1 MAQPSSY
8 IMDVRNP
15 FEQSLAGVQ
24 QALQISGSMRERDF
38 MDQRAKLLQAQ
49 EAAAGAE
56 ANTKQAEL
64 ARQQAFQSDVG
75 AIAANPTPAALAS
88 LIVKYPEYGEKLKT
102 AYGSLS
108 EEQKNA
114 KVNQASQVYAA
125 LRAGKP
131 DIAQNLL
138 STQIEAMK
146 NSGME
151 QDAKNLTTLS
161 ELITVS
167 PETATTSTG
176 LFLASAMGADKF
188 TENFSKLEGERRAQA
203 KEGAELTEAQAKAEK
218 AATEAK
224 FAESTAAME
233 VAKKA
238 WDITKLQEDIAI
250 AKENAKIAAAQVALS
265 RENNAL
271 KRQELGLKVDEMK
284 QKRDETVRTKVA
296 DLEGARASIDN
307 LLNTADRVLATPLGV
322 INAATGPVSSRLP
335 TVSAET
341 ANFEE
346 LLSTLG
352 SQAFL
357 AQVPIMKGLG
367 ALSNA
372 EGSKLESALQSLS
385 LRQSPDRLIA
395 NIREAQRI
403 MLKARKTMADR
414 YGLPDTVPD
423 TPAAASQGGAG
434 SPDVNELVK
443 KYTGGGGASGRY

>member
-1 MAQPSSY
+1 MAQPGSY

-24 QALQISGSMRERDF
+24 QALQISGAMRERDF
-38 MDQRAKLLQAQ
+38 MDQRSKLLQAQ

-56 ANTKQAEL
+56 ADVKRNEL
-64 ARQQAFQSDVG
+64 AQAQAFQADVG
-75 AIAANPTPAALAS
+75 AIAANPTPSALAS
-88 LIVKYPEYGEKLKT
+88 LMVKYPSVAEKLKT
-102 AYGSLS
+102 TYTTLS
-108 EEQKNA
+108 TEQQNA

-138 STQIEAMK
+138 ATQIDALK

-151 QDAKNLTTLS
+151 QDARNLQTLS
-161 ELITVS
+161 DLIKVS

-188 TENFSKLEGERRAQA
+188 TENFSKLEAERRAQS
-203 KEGAELTEAQAKAEK
+203 KEGAELTEAQAKAQK

-224 FAESTAAME
+224 FAESNAVMDIT
-233 VAKKA
+233 KKG

-250 AKENAKIAAAQVALS
+250 QKENARIAAAQVALQ

-307 LLNTADRVLATPLGV
+307 LLNTADRVLATPLNV
-322 INAATGPVSSRLP
+322 IESATGPVNSRLP
-335 TVSAET
+335 TVRAET

-357 AQVPIMKGLG
+357 AQVPMMKGMG

-372 EGSKLESALQSLS
+372 EGAKLESALQSLS
-385 LRQSPDRLIA
+385 RRQSPDRLIA

-403 MLKARKTMADR
+403 MLKARKSLADR
-414 YGLPDTVPD
+414 YGLPDNVPD
-423 TPAAASQGGAG
+423 TPAAASTGGAG
-434 SPDVNELVK
+434 SPNVDELVK
-443 KYTGGGGASGRY
+443 KYTGGRGASGNY

>member
-15 FEQSLAGVQ
+15 FEQSLAGMQ
-24 QALQISGSMRERDF
+24 QALQISGAMREREF
-38 MDQRAKLLQAQ
+38 MDQRGRLLQAQ

-56 ANTKQAEL
+56 AYLKTAEL
-64 ARQQAFQSDVG
+64 ERQRAFQADVG
-75 AIAANPTPAALAS
+75 AIAANPTPSALAS
-88 LIVKYPEYGEKLKT
+88 LMVKYPDVAEKLKT
-102 AYGSLS
+102 SYNALND
-108 EEQKNA
+108 EQRNA
-114 KVNQASQVYAA
+114 KVGQASQVYAA

-138 STQIEAMK
+138 STQIDALR

-151 QDAKNLTTLS
+151 QDAKNLQTLS
-161 ELITVS
+161 DLIKVS

-188 TENFSKLEGERRAQA
+188 TENFSKLENERRAQA
-203 KEGAELTEAQAKAEK
+203 KEGAELSEAQAKAQK

-224 FAESTAAME
+224 FAESNAIMDIT
-233 VAKKA
+233 KKG

-250 AKENAKIAAAQVALS
+250 AKENARIAAAQVALS
-265 RENNAL
+265 REGNAL
-271 KRQELGLKVDEMK
+271 KRQELGLKVDELK
-284 QKRDETVRTKVA
+284 QKREETVRTKVA

-322 INAATGPVSSRLP
+322 VKSATGPVSSRLP

-357 AQVPIMKGLG
+357 AQVPMMKGLG

-372 EGSKLESALQSLS
+372 EGAKLESALQSLS

-403 MLKARKTMADR
+403 MLKARKSLADR
-414 YGLPDTVPD
+414 YGLPDNVPD

-434 SPDVNELVK
+434 SPNVDELVN
-443 KYTGGGGASGRY
+443 KYTGRGASGNY

>member
-15 FEQSLAGVQ
+15 FEQSLAGMQ
-24 QALQISGSMRERDF
+24 QALQISGAMREREF
-38 MDQRAKLLQAQ
+38 MDQRGRLLQAQ

-56 ANTKQAEL
+56 ANLKTAEL
-64 ARQQAFQSDVG
+64 ERQRAFQADVG
-75 AIAANPTPAALAS
+75 AIAANPTPSALAS
-88 LIVKYPEYGEKLKT
+88 LMVKYPDVAEKLKT
-102 AYGSLS
+102 SYNALND
-108 EEQKNA
+108 EQRNA
-114 KVNQASQVYAA
+114 KVGQASQVYAA

-138 STQIEAMK
+138 STQIDALR

-151 QDAKNLTTLS
+151 QDAKNLQTLS
-161 ELITVS
+161 DLIKVS

-188 TENFSKLEGERRAQA
+188 TENFSKLENERRAQA
-203 KEGAELTEAQAKAEK
+203 KEGAELSEAQAKAQK

-224 FAESTAAME
+224 FAESNAIMDIT
-233 VAKKA
+233 KKG

-250 AKENAKIAAAQVALS
+250 AKENARIAAAQVALS
-265 RENNAL
+265 REGNAL
-271 KRQELGLKVDEMK
+271 KRQELGLKVDELK
-284 QKRDETVRTKVA
+284 QKREETVRTKVA

-322 INAATGPVSSRLP
+322 VKSATGPVSSRLP

-357 AQVPIMKGLG
+357 AQVPMMKGLG

-372 EGSKLESALQSLS
+372 EGAKLESALQSLS

-403 MLKARKTMADR
+403 MLKARKSLADR
-414 YGLPDTVPD
+414 YGLPDNVPD

-434 SPDVNELVK
+434 SPNVDELVN
-443 KYTGGGGASGRY
+443 KYTGRGASGNY

>member
-24 QALQISGSMRERDF
+24 QALQISGAMREREF
-38 MDQRAKLLQAQ
+38 MDQRGRLLQAQ

-56 ANTKQAEL
+56 ANLKTAEL
-64 ARQQAFQSDVG
+64 DRQRAFQTDVG
-75 AIAANPTPAALAS
+75 AIAANPTPSALAS

-114 KVNQASQVYAA
+114 KVGQASQVYAA

-138 STQIEAMK
+138 STQIEALK

-151 QDAKNLTTLS
+151 QDAKNLQTLS
-161 ELITVS
+161 DLIEVS

-188 TENFSKLEGERRAQA
+188 TENFTKLEGERRAQA
-203 KEGAELTEAQAKAEK
+203 KEGAELSEAQAKAQK

-224 FAESTAAME
+224 FAESNAVMDIT
-233 VAKKA
+233 KKG

-250 AKENAKIAAAQVALS
+250 AKENARIAAAQLALT
-265 RENNAL
+265 REGNAL

-284 QKRDETVRTKVA
+284 QKREETVRTKVA

-307 LLNTADRVLATPLGV
+307 LLNTADRVLATPIGV
-322 INAATGPVSSRLP
+322 VKSATGPVSSRLP

-357 AQVPIMKGLG
+357 AQVPMMKGLG

-372 EGSKLESALQSLS
+372 EGAKLESALQSLS

-403 MLKARKTMADR
+403 MLKARKTLADR

-434 SPDVNELVK
+434 SPNVDDIVK
-443 KYTGGGGASGRY
+443 KYTGGASGNY

>member
-24 QALQISGSMRERDF
+24 QALQISGAMREREF
-38 MDQRAKLLQAQ
+38 MDQRGRLLQAQ

-56 ANTKQAEL
+56 ANLKTAEL
-64 ARQQAFQSDVG
+64 ERQRAFQADVG
-75 AIAANPTPAALAS
+75 AIAANPTPSALAS
-88 LIVKYPEYGEKLKT
+88 LMVKYPDVAEKLKT
-102 AYGSLS
+102 SYNALN
-108 EEQKNA
+108 EEQRNA
-114 KVNQASQVYAA
+114 KVGQASQVYAA

-138 STQIEAMK
+138 ATQIDALR

-151 QDAKNLTTLS
+151 QDAKNLQTLS
-161 ELITVS
+161 DLIKVS

-188 TENFSKLEGERRAQA
+188 TENFAKLESERRAQA
-203 KEGAELTEAQAKAEK
+203 KEGAELTEAQAKAQK

-224 FAESTAAME
+224 FAESNAVMDIT
-233 VAKKA
+233 KKG

-250 AKENAKIAAAQVALS
+250 AKENARIAAAQLALT
-265 RENNAL
+265 REGNAL

-284 QKRDETVRTKVA
+284 QKREETVRTKVA

-307 LLNTADRVLATPLGV
+307 LLNTADRVLATPIGV
-322 INAATGPVSSRLP
+322 VKSATGPVASRLP

-357 AQVPIMKGLG
+357 AQVPMMKGLG

-372 EGSKLESALQSLS
+372 EGAKLESALQSLS

-403 MLKARKTMADR
+403 MLKARKTLADR

-434 SPDVNELVK
+434 SPSVDDIVK
-443 KYTGGGGASGRY
+443 KYTGGASGNY

>member
-24 QALQISGSMRERDF
+24 QALQISGAMRERDF
-38 MDQRAKLLQAQ
+38 MDQRSKLLQAQ

-64 ARQQAFQSDVG
+64 ARQQAFQADVG
-75 AIAANPTPAALAS
+75 AIAANPTPSALAS
-88 LIVKYPEYGEKLKT
+88 LMVKYPDVAEKLKT
-102 AYGSLS
+102 SYNALN
-108 EEQKNA
+108 EEQRNA
-114 KVNQASQVYAA
+114 KVGQASQVYAA

-138 STQIEAMK
+138 STQIDALR

-151 QDAKNLTTLS
+151 QDAKNLQTLS
-161 ELITVS
+161 DLIKVS

-188 TENFSKLEGERRAQA
+188 TENFSKLENERRAQA
-203 KEGAELTEAQAKAEK
+203 KEGAELSEAQAKAQK

-224 FAESTAAME
+224 FAESNAIMDIT
-233 VAKKA
+233 KKG

-250 AKENAKIAAAQVALS
+250 AKENARIAAAQVALS
-265 RENNAL
+265 REGNAL

-284 QKRDETVRTKVA
+284 QKREETVRTKVA
-296 DLEGARASIDN
+296 DLESARSSIDN
-307 LLNTADRVLATPLGV
+307 LLNTADRVLATPYKI
-322 INAATGPVSSRLP
+322 INGATGPINTRIP
-335 TVSAET
+335 TTSQDT
-341 ANFEE
+341 ADFEE
-346 LLSTLG
+346 LVATLG

-357 AQVPIMKGLG
+357 AQVPTMKGLG
-367 ALSNA
+367 ALSDA
-372 EGSKLESALQSLS
+372 EGKKLQSALQSLS

-403 MLKARKTMADR
+403 MLKARKSLADR
-414 YGLPDTVPD
+414 YGLPDNVPD

-434 SPDVNELVK
+434 SPNVDDIVK
-443 KYTGGGGASGRY
+443 KYTGGGASGNY

>member
-1 MAQPSSY
+1 MAQPGSY

-24 QALQISGSMRERDF
+24 SALQISGAMRERDF
-38 MDQRAKLLQAQ
+38 MDQRGRVLQAQ

-56 ANTKQAEL
+56 ADVKRHDL
-64 ARQQAFQSDVG
+64 ARRQAFQADVG

-88 LIVKYPEYGEKLKT
+88 LMVKYPDVAENLKT
-102 AYGSLS
+102 SYNTLS
-108 EEQKNA
+108 TEQQNA
-114 KVNQASQVYAA
+114 KVGQASQVYAA
-125 LRAGKP
+125 LRAGKA

-138 STQIEAMK
+138 ATQIEALA

-151 QDAKNLTTLS
+151 RDAQNLRTLS
-161 ELITVS
+161 ELIKVS

-176 LFLASAMGADKF
+176 LFLAAAMGADKF
-188 TENFSKLEGERRAQA
+188 TENFAKLEGERRAQA
-203 KEGAELTEAQAKAEK
+203 KEGAELTEAQARAQK

-224 FAESTAAME
+224 FAESNAAMDI
-233 VAKKA
+233 AKKG
-238 WDITKLQEDIAI
+238 WEITKFQEDIAI
-250 AKENAKIAAAQVALS
+250 AKENARIATAQLALS
-265 RENNAL
+265 RESNAL
-271 KRQELGLKVDEMK
+271 KRNELGLKVDEMR
-284 QKRDETVRTKVA
+284 QKRDEAVRTKVA
-296 DLEGARASIDN
+296 DLEVARASIDN
-307 LLNTADRVLATPLGV
+307 LLNTADRVLATPIGV
-322 INAATGPVSSRLP
+322 VKSATGPVSSRLP

-357 AQVPIMKGLG
+357 AQVPVMKGMG

-372 EGSKLESALQSLS
+372 EGAKLESALQSLS

-403 MLKARKTMADR
+403 MLKARKTLADR
-414 YGLPDTVPD
+414 YGMPETVPD

-434 SPDVNELVK
+434 SPNVDDLVK
-443 KYTGGGGASGRY
+443 KYTGGASGNY